1 MGAKRRRRLSHF
13 IRLDFSSIQGR
24 ITIVFSLL
32 VLMMLTVVMV
42 VNYTWLG
49 NSKEYQK
56 IVNTSQPIQRHS
68 INLLNTVKQ
77 TQINLHKFL
86 ILKDTTYKTK
96 NRGIW
101 LVTIPSQKDSL
112 LFNINQTSEEDNAR
126 LAYVNIT
133 QRLEELRQLQKRAE
147 LAYERK
153 DVPLV
158 IRQYIVAD
166 LPLAL
171 NELEKAVNRL
181 NGLQKDIEI
190 DLLENYNR
198 SDRNRYLILIVS
210 LVVIILFHYFL
221 GTFIMN
227 AIITKLLPIK
237 TQIANLSKG
246 DLPKPLEEKSDE
258 FRSTVR
264 YLNVLTRNLKM
275 VKDYANQIG
284 KGQFDSDLTIF
295 NEGSELGVSL
305 NDMGK
310 SLQKVYDEEQLRIW
324 ITDGLAKFAEI
335 LRQNSDD
342 LDQLCYQVISQLVQ
356 YIDIVQGGI
365 FILDNHQEN
374 PVFNLRASYAYDRMK
389 FTQRQIPVNEGL
401 ISRVYNEKEMV
412 YLEAIPDN
420 YLYVESGLGETVP
433 KTLVLLP
440 LKNDQEIE
448 GVVELASFREFQDH
462 ELEFLQRLS
471 ESIAATITVV
481 ITHQKNERMLQDYQE
496 MTSTLK
502 EQQLELQQ
510 NTEELHIAK
519 QEIEKQLNDGQNNN

>member
-1 MGAKRRRRLSHF
+1 MGVKRRKGLSYF

-24 ITIVFSLL
+24 ITIVFALL
-32 VLMMLTVVMV
+32 TLIMLTVVLL
-42 VNYTWLG
+42 VNYTWFN
-49 NSKEYQK
+49 NSKQHKK
-56 IVNTSQPIQRHS
+56 IITTVQPIQRHGIS
-68 INLLNTVKQ
+68 LLNTAKQ

-86 ILKDTTYKTK
+86 ISKDTTYKTR
-96 NRGIW
+96 NRRIW
-101 LVTIPSQKDSL
+101 LVTIPAQKDSL
-112 LFNINQTSEEDNAR
+112 LFNINQTAEEDNAR

-147 LAYERK
+147 LVYEQK
-153 DVPLV
+153 DVPGV
-158 IRQYIVAD
+158 IRQLIVAD

-171 NELEKAVNRL
+171 NELEKATTKL
-181 NGLQKDIEI
+181 NGLQKDTEI
-190 DLLENYNR
+190 NLLESYNR
-198 SDRNRYLILIVS
+198 SNRNRYIILLVS
-210 LVVIILFHYFL
+210 LVILILFHYFL

-227 AIITKLLPIK
+227 GVITKLLPIK

-246 DLPKPLEEKSDE
+246 DLPQPMEEKPDE
-258 FRSTVR
+258 FRATIR
-264 YLNVLTRNLKM
+264 YLNVLNRNLKM
-275 VKDYANQIG
+275 VKDYANQVGAG
-284 KGQFDSDLTIF
+284 KFDSDLTIF
-295 NEGSELGVSL
+295 NEGSELGASL
-305 NDMGK
+305 SDMGQ

-342 LDQLCYQVISQLVQ
+342 LDQLCYKVISQLVQ

-365 FILDNHQEN
+365 FILDNHSET

-389 FTQRQIPVNEGL
+389 FTERQVAVNEGL
-401 ISRVYNEKEMV
+401 ISRVYYEKEMV
-412 YLEAIPDN
+412 YLEAIPEN
-420 YLYVESGLGETVP
+420 YLYVESGLGNTVP

-448 GVVELASFREFQDH
+448 GVVELASFREFLPH

-481 ITHQKNERMLQDYQE
+481 ITHQKNERMLLDYQE

-519 QEIEKQLNDGQNNN
+519 QEIKKQQKETPESH